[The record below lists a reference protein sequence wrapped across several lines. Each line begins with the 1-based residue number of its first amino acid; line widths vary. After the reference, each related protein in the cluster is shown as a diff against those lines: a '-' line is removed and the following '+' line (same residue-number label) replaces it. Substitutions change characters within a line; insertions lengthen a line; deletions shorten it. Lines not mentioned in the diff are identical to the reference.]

1 MSSTQL
7 PPEDLDKS
15 FAVGVGKRVKAVR
28 ERAGRTQA
36 DVAEVLGFSV
46 QSVSAWEGGRREPGL
61 RTLANLARYLETSVA
76 AFFPDAEHGWEAP
89 VESPDE
95 RLARVE
101 RQIKTLRDDY
111 YADRDALAADGL
123 LAAK

>member
-1 MSSTQL
+1 MTAATL

-15 FAVGVGKRVKAVR
+15 FAIGVGKRVKAVR
-28 ERAGRTQA
+28 ERAGRTQS
-36 DVAEVLGFSV
+36 DVAEALGFSV

-61 RTLANLARYLETSVA
+61 RTLANLARYLETTVG

-89 VESPDE
+89 VESVDE
-95 RLARVE
+95 RVARVE

-111 YADRDALAADGL
+111 YGDRDALVADGL
-123 LAAK
+123 LPAK